1 MFPSTSNVSISSWET
16 RLSTFC
22 WVLVLVLVFPVA
34 AAAAAG
40 ASGTKEGAAKRKCA
54 EQWSEE
60 TACFITLFPKPTTH
74 KVEREFL
81 RRVVFSLRVGS
92 QHCFENMS
100 PPQSDVQPWRTS
112 LCRNNVTFGEARR
125 EKNYI
130 PPAHPQPTMWIRQVG
145 IECGSRWSEE
155 TTSRAQGEQRGI
167 QLHPHAC
174 RNQSQ
179 IEPSNTPNSN
189 ASDLAFRWSA
199 LLTHAAATSSLPTLC
214 SKTYLPTTTWPIHF
228 ESFVLRCHRIW
239 KNSGALFQQV

>member
-1 MFPSTSNVSISSWET
+1 MFPSTSNVSIFSWET

-22 WVLVLVLVFPVA
+22 WVLVLVFPVA

-40 ASGTKEGAAKRKCA
+40 ASE
-54 EQWSEE
+54 
-60 TACFITLFPKPTTH
+60 LP
-74 KVEREFL
+74 L
-81 RRVVFSLRVGS
+81 RRGQQNENVLNNGARKPHVSSPACRNPRHTRWNGS
-92 QHCFENMS
+92 FCAAWFFRLGLEAKHCFENMS
-100 PPQSDVQPWRTS
+100 PPQSDVQPRRTS

-179 IEPSNTPNSN
+179 IQPSITPNSN
-189 ASDLAFRWSA
+189 TSDLAFRWSA
-199 LLTHAAATSSLPTLC
+199 LLNSLFEDLPSHHNPATP
-214 SKTYLPTTTWPIHF
+214 F
-228 ESFVLRCHRIW
+228 
-239 KNSGALFQQV
+239 